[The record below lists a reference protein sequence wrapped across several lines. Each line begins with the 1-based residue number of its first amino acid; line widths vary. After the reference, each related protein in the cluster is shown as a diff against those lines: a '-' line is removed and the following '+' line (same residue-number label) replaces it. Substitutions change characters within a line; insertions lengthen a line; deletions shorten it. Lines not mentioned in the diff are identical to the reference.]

1 MIVSSLSSLSS
12 KLVLGLVAA
21 GWLATALASK
31 NGDIEAGIAAYDAG
45 DYDAALEAYA
55 AAEETLGERAEIA
68 YDRGLALLA
77 KDDREAARK
86 AFERGTES
94 DNPQVRASS
103 EYELGN
109 LDFDAELWEAAIER
123 YIACLKIDPEH
134 ASAKWNLELARLKK
148 KQQEEEQEKQENEDQ
163 ENQDQDQEN
172 QDQENQ
178 DQDKQDEDQENQ
190 DQENQD
196 QEDQENQDQENQDK
210 QDEGEDEKEQ
220 EQEQD
225 QQGEDE
231 QEKEQ
236 EQKQNQQGDQEPEK
250 DEQKGEQQPQQQPVE
265 RADLDKALEELDAQ
279 DDFFSG
285 RPLGRQQPVA
295 KDW

>member
-178 DQDKQDEDQENQ
+178 DQ
-190 DQENQD
+190 
-196 QEDQENQDQENQDK
+196 EDQENQDQENQDK

-231 QEKEQ
+231 QEEEKE
-236 EQKQNQQGDQEPEK
+236 QNQQGDQEPEK

>member
-163 ENQDQDQEN
+163 ENQDQD
-172 QDQENQ
+172 
-178 DQDKQDEDQENQ
+178 KQDEDQENQ

-231 QEKEQ
+231 QEEEKE
-236 EQKQNQQGDQEPEK
+236 QNQQGDQEPEK